1 MTSLLERQ
9 SAKLDLLLDRVT
21 TLEKAKTESG
31 PWLSATEAV
40 VFLTEQPLPLFQ
52 SPTSTLFCISFV
64 DTNLRTLEC
73 TTGSARGSQE
83 DNPSPPQS
91 SFSILE
97 DEIISEV
104 LPELMDRET
113 DAARIN
119 LRRSPTRTE
128 SQVLSFIQP
137 LDKLDY
143 GDVLQLLSTYHN
155 LLGVFYPIVNM
166 DQITQYAKQIWAIM
180 AGGSL
185 GDEATDLSLLQID
198 RNDVAILKMALAIAL
213 LAEGES
219 RVYLAQDLYESLYQ
233 DIQAMVWNAEI
244 DLKGLVLLT
253 LVVCTVPLVCS
264 WVVGKSLRWVY
275 DRACTTFTAVN
286 GVWPGAFWATS
297 LGSSWSWV

>member
-9 SAKLDLLLDRVT
+9 SAKLDLLLDRVA
-21 TLEKAKTESG
+21 TLEKAKTDSG
-31 PWLSATEAV
+31 PWLSATDAV
-40 VFLTEQPLPLFQ
+40 DFLTEQPLPLFQ

-73 TTGSARGSQE
+73 TTGSARGSQD

-97 DEIISEV
+97 DEIISEL

-113 DAARIN
+113 DAGESARIN
-119 LRRSPTRTE
+119 LRRSPTRIE

-143 GDVLQLLSTYHN
+143 SDVLQLLSTYHN

-166 DQITQYAKQIWAIM
+166 DQITRCAKQIWAIM
-180 AGGSL
+180 AGGSVRV
-185 GDEATDLSLLQID
+185 EPTDLNLLQID

-233 DIQAMVWNAEI
+233 DIQAMVWNAKI

-253 LVVCTVPLVCS
+253 LVVGTVPSCLQLSC
-264 WVVGKSLRWVY
+264 R
-275 DRACTTFTAVN
+275 
-286 GVWPGAFWATS
+286 
-297 LGSSWSWV
+297 